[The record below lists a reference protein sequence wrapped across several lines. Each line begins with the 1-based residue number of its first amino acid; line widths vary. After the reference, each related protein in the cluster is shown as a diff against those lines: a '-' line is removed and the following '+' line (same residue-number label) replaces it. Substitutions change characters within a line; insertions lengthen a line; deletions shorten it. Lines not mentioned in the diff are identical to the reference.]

1 MSDAVKS
8 LKLHSPL
15 RGWCSSLDETP
26 DEVFAQRF
34 LGDGVAIDPT
44 GDTLYAPCDGE
55 IVSVATSKHAV
66 ALRAE
71 NGAEILLHVGID
83 TVALGGNG
91 FDALVQAGARVSRGQ
106 PLLKFDLDVLARGA
120 KSLITPMLITNGD
133 LFTVANACVGV
144 AVEVGDALFDV
155 VATGAAVAASSGEVA
170 QEQTLRFVVSLEHG
184 IHARPAAVIANFAK
198 TQASEITVAAH
209 GRSANARSAVSLMAL
224 GVKHGDEIT
233 LISRDAAAIEQ
244 MRQVVVGIKE
254 APTAGVHVASANNAA
269 AAQGRSAARAGQ
281 ARIGSDSV
289 ARGAQSPHAA
299 KESASQSASGASKE
313 SAGDDSRFSD
323 AGTTRGGGE
332 SQFSGVDRGTQVAG
346 SNRLRGVIASRGLAV
361 GRAVTLKAAE
371 IAVVEAGKGIAHES
385 AEFERARDEVRA
397 RLNQLAQH
405 SQGAA
410 KDVIS
415 AHLEFIDDWELV
427 ASARRAISRGKSA
440 AFAWRR
446 AVRDSADTL
455 RALGDPRMSERVD
468 DLIDLE
474 SQVLLALSGEAP
486 VAIPQLPD
494 RSILVA
500 EDLKP
505 SQLVSLD
512 ATKLTGICLAAGG
525 PTSHVAILAAAMG
538 VPALVALGEN
548 VLSIEDGAWLVLDAE
563 QGTLTISPDQVAL
576 AAAEQTLTQRK
587 QRQQSERAAAHVDCR
602 TADGERI
609 EVFANL
615 GSVAEAQVAVAHGA
629 EGCGLLRTEFLF
641 LERDA
646 SPTEDEQLQQYQ
658 GIASALESR
667 PLVIRTLDIGGD
679 KPIPYLPLPA
689 EENPALGLR
698 GVRTSLWRPD
708 LLRVQL
714 RAILRVQP
722 VEQCRV
728 LLPMITDPAEIRAV
742 RRMLDEVR
750 RELSITSPVQVGAM
764 IETPASAVIAGRIAR
779 EVDFLSIGTND
790 LTQYTLAMDRGHA
803 ELAHRIDGLHPAV
816 LNLIAMT
823 VDAADEQDKLV
834 AVCGGLASEPA
845 AVPILIGL
853 GVRELSVVPT
863 LVPQLKSLIRTVTV
877 DACRSLAQRALS
889 MDTAEAVRALANEAM
904 APARGLLPAE

>member
-1 MSDAVKS
+1 M
-8 LKLHSPL
+8 LTLHSPL
-15 RGWCSSLDETP
+15 RGWCAPLDETP
-26 DEVFAQRF
+26 DEVFAQRL

-44 GDTLYAPCDGE
+44 GDTLHAPCDGE
-55 IVSVATSKHAV
+55 IVSVAASKHAV
-66 ALRAE
+66 AVRADI
-71 NGAEILLHVGID
+71 GAEILLHVGID
-83 TVALGGNG
+83 TVALAGEG
-91 FDALVQAGARVSRGQ
+91 FEALVQPGERVRQGQ
-106 PLLKFDLDVLARGA
+106 PLLKFNLDVLARGA

-133 LFTVANACVGV
+133 RFSIADACVGL
-144 AVEVGDALFDV
+144 AVDVGDVLIT
-155 VATGAAVAASSGEVA
+155 VASVAGAAAVVTGDAS
-170 QEQTLRFVVSLEHG
+170 QEQRLSFVVPLAHG
-184 IHARPAAVIANFAK
+184 IHARPAALIANFAK
-198 TQASEITVAAH
+198 SQATEISVSAH
-209 GRSANARSAVSLMAL
+209 GRTANARSAVSLMAL
-224 GVKHGDEIT
+224 GLKHGDEMT
-233 LISRDAAAIEQ
+233 LIASGAGALTTLEQ
-244 MRQVVVGIKE
+244 LKQLVLGIHE
-254 APTAGVHVASANNAA
+254 APHAANPPGTDAKQEPVAREANNASA
-269 AAQGRSAARAGQ
+269 AAG
-281 ARIGSDSV
+281 
-289 ARGAQSPHAA
+289 
-299 KESASQSASGASKE
+299 
-313 SAGDDSRFSD
+313 
-323 AGTTRGGGE
+323 
-332 SQFSGVDRGTQVAG
+332 
-346 SNRLRGVIASRGLAV
+346 NRLRGVIASRGLAV
-361 GRAVTLKAAE
+361 GRAVTLQAAE
-371 IAVVEAGKGIAHES
+371 IAVVEAGRGIGHES

-410 KDVIS
+410 KEVIT

-427 ASARRAISRGKSA
+427 ASARRTISRGKSA

-455 RALGDPRMSERVD
+455 RALGDPRMAERID

-474 SQVLLALSGEAP
+474 SQVLLALNGEAP
-486 VAIPQLPD
+486 TAIPTLPE
-494 RSILVA
+494 RAILVA

-512 ATKLTGICLAAGG
+512 ATRLAGICLAAGG

-538 VPALVALGEN
+538 VPALVALGPN
-548 VLSIEDGAWLVLDAE
+548 VLTVEDGAWLVLDAE
-563 QGTLTISPDQVAL
+563 QGNLSISPDQIAL
-576 AAAEQTLTQRK
+576 AAAEQTLAQRR
-587 QRQQSERAAAHVDCR
+587 QRQQTERAAAHVDCR
-602 TADGERI
+602 TADGARI

-615 GSVAEAQVAVAHGA
+615 ASIAEAQVAVAHGA

-641 LERDA
+641 LERDSA
-646 SPTEDEQLQQYQ
+646 PTEEEQLQQYQ
-658 GIASALESR
+658 GIARALEGR

-722 VEQCRV
+722 VDQCRV

-750 RELSITSPVQVGAM
+750 RELSINEPVQVGAM
-764 IETPASAVIAGRIAR
+764 IETPSSAVIAARIVR

-823 VDAADEQDKLV
+823 VNAADEHDKLV

-863 LVPQLKSLIRTVTV
+863 LVPQLKSLIRTLTV
-877 DACRSLAQRALS
+877 EACRSLAQRALS
-889 MDTAEAVRALANEAM
+889 LDTAEAVRALANDSM
-904 APARGLLPAE
+904 TPARGLLPAQ

>member
-1 MSDAVKS
+1 MSSSAAL
-8 LKLHSPL
+8 LKLYSPL
-15 RGWCSSLDETP
+15 RGWCASLEETP

-44 GDTLYAPCDGE
+44 GDTLHAPCDAE
-55 IVSVATSKHAV
+55 VVSVAASKHAV
-66 ALRAE
+66 ALRAD

-91 FDALVQAGARVSRGQ
+91 FEALVQPGARVSRGQ

-133 LFTVANACVGV
+133 RFAVANACAAL
-144 AVEVGDALFDV
+144 AVDVGDAVFDV
-155 VATGAAVAASSGEVA
+155 VATGESVTAVSGGAS
-170 QEQTLRFVVSLEHG
+170 QEHTLSFVVSLEHG
-184 IHARPAAVIANFAK
+184 IHARPAALIANFAK
-198 TQASEITVAAH
+198 TQLQEISVLAH
-209 GRSANARSAVSLMAL
+209 GRSANARSAVSLMSL
-224 GVKHGDEIT
+224 GVKHGDEIK
-233 LISRDAAAIEQ
+233 LVARGAGAAAALEQ
-244 MRQVVVGIKE
+244 LKRLVLGIKE
-254 APTAGVHVASANNAA
+254 APQATGARDAHIASASN
-269 AAQGRSAARAGQ
+269 AARAEQ
-281 ARIGSDSV
+281 AGAGDVTGS
-289 ARGAQSPHAA
+289 
-299 KESASQSASGASKE
+299 SGAARQRDANAEVAIGASPSRVE
-313 SAGDDSRFSD
+313 EQGVSAIAPA
-323 AGTTRGGGE
+323 AGP
-332 SQFSGVDRGTQVAG
+332 
-346 SNRLRGVIASRGLAV
+346 NRLRGVIASRGLAV

-371 IAVVEAGKGIAHES
+371 IAVVEVGKGIAHES

-397 RLNQLAQH
+397 RLTQLAQH

-410 KDVIS
+410 KDVIA

-427 ASARRAISRGKSA
+427 ASARRAISRAKSA

-474 SQVLLALSGEAP
+474 SQVLLALSGETP
-486 VAIPQLPD
+486 VTIPQLPD
-494 RSILVA
+494 RAILVA

-512 ATKLTGICLAAGG
+512 ATRLAGICLAAGG

-538 VPALVALGEN
+538 VPALVALGQS
-548 VLSIEDGAWLVLDAE
+548 VLSVEDGAWLVLDAE

-615 GSVAEAQVAVAHGA
+615 GSIAEAQVAVAHGA

-646 SPTEDEQLQQYQ
+646 PPSEDEQLQQYQ
-658 GIASALESR
+658 GIAAALQSR

-679 KPIPYLPLPA
+679 KPIPYLPLPP

-750 RELSITSPVQVGAM
+750 RELGITTPVQVGAM
-764 IETPASAVIAGRIAR
+764 IETPASAVIASRVAR

-816 LNLIAMT
+816 LNLIAMA
-823 VDAADEQDKLV
+823 VDAANEHDKLV

-877 DACRSLAQRALS
+877 DACRSLAQRALA
-889 MDTAEAVRALANEAM
+889 MDTAEAVRTLANEAM
-904 APARGLLPAE
+904 TPARGLLAAE

>member
-1 MSDAVKS
+1 MSS
-8 LKLHSPL
+8 SENLLKLHSPL
-15 RGWCSSLDETP
+15 RGWCASLDETP

-44 GDTLYAPCDGE
+44 SDTLHAPCDGE

-66 ALRAE
+66 AIRAE

-91 FDALVQAGARVSRGQ
+91 FDALVQPGARVSRGQ

-120 KSLITPMLITNGD
+120 KSLITPMVITNGD
-133 LFTVANACVGV
+133 RFSMANACVGM

-155 VATGAAVAASSGEVA
+155 VATGTNVAAASSGAE
-170 QEQTLRFVVSLEHG
+170 QEQTMSFVVPLAHG
-184 IHARPAAVIANFAK
+184 IHARPAALMANFAK
-198 TQASEITVAAH
+198 TQAVEITVSAH
-209 GRSANARSAVSLMAL
+209 GRNANARSAVSLMAL
-224 GVKHGDEIT
+224 GVKHGDEMT
-233 LISRDAAAIEQ
+233 LIARDAGAG
-244 MRQVVVGIKE
+244 VVLDQLKQLILGIKE
-254 APTAGVHVASANNAA
+254 APHAGDAKASQGAA
-269 AAQGRSAARAGQ
+269 SNAQGRFAANPQQG
-281 ARIGSDSV
+281 GSGH
-289 ARGAQSPHAA
+289 GAVSND
-299 KESASQSASGASKE
+299 ASKE
-313 SAGDDSRFSD
+313 TAAS
-323 AGTTRGGGE
+323 
-332 SQFSGVDRGTQVAG
+332 AG

-361 GRAVTLKAAE
+361 GRAITLKAAE
-371 IAVVEAGKGIAHES
+371 IAVVEAGRGIGHES
-385 AEFERARDEVRA
+385 AEFERAREEVRA

-410 KDVIS
+410 KEVIT

-455 RALGDPRMSERVD
+455 RALGDPRMSERVE

-486 VAIPQLPD
+486 ATIPQLPD
-494 RSILVA
+494 RAILVA

-512 ATKLTGICLAAGG
+512 ATKLAGICLAGGG

-538 VPALVALGEN
+538 VPALVALGQS
-548 VLSIEDGAWLVLDAE
+548 VLSVGDRAWLVLDAE

-615 GSVAEAQVAVAHGA
+615 GSIAEAQVAVAHGA

-646 SPTEDEQLQQYQ
+646 PPSEDEQLQQYE
-658 GIASALESR
+658 GIARALENR

-750 RELSITSPVQVGAM
+750 RELAIAAPVRVGAM

-823 VDAADEQDKLV
+823 VDAANEHDRLV

-863 LVPQLKSLIRTVTV
+863 LVPQLKSLIRTVTLE
-877 DACRSLAQRALS
+877 ACRSLAERALA

-904 APARGLLPAE
+904 APARGLLAAE

>member
-1 MSDAVKS
+1 MTDSILTLRA
-8 LKLHSPL
+8 PL
-15 RGWCSSLDETP
+15 RGWCSPLEETP
-26 DEVFAQRF
+26 DEVFAQRL

-44 GDTLYAPCDGE
+44 GDTLHAPCDGE
-55 IVSVATSKHAV
+55 VISVAASRHAV
-66 ALRAE
+66 AVRAD

-83 TVALGGNG
+83 TVALAGQG
-91 FDALVQAGARVSRGQ
+91 FETLVQAGMRVQRGQ
-106 PLLKFDLDVLARGA
+106 PLLKFDLDILARGA
-120 KSLITPMLITNGD
+120 KSLVTPVLITNGD
-133 LFTVANACVGV
+133 RFAVSASYVGRSV
-144 AVEVGDALFDV
+144 DIEDV
-155 VATGAAVAASSGEVA
+155 VLEVRSVAAAVDSAAGTARKEASISFLV
-170 QEQTLRFVVSLEHG
+170 LLEHG
-184 IHARPAAVIANFAK
+184 IHARPAALIANFAK
-198 TQASEITVAAH
+198 SQGDEISIAAN
-209 GRSANARSAVSLMAL
+209 GRQANARSAVSLMAL
-224 GVKHGDEIT
+224 GVKRGDEIT
-233 LISRDAAAIEQ
+233 ITGSGANPQQALDQLRQVIFNIHEEPAAATQKHRTEN
-244 MRQVVVGIKE
+244 K
-254 APTAGVHVASANNAA
+254 PSTAAGSTSAKAA
-269 AAQGRSAARAGQ
+269 APQ
-281 ARIGSDSV
+281 AS
-289 ARGAQSPHAA
+289 
-299 KESASQSASGASKE
+299 
-313 SAGDDSRFSD
+313 SRTPAD
-323 AGTTRGGGE
+323 
-332 SQFSGVDRGTQVAG
+332 
-346 SNRLRGVIASRGLAV
+346 RLRGVIASRGLAV
-361 GRAVTLKAAE
+361 GRAVTLKSAE

-385 AEFERARDEVRA
+385 AEFERARDAVRS
-397 RLNQLAQH
+397 RLTQLAQH

-410 KDVIS
+410 KDVIA

-455 RALGDPRMSERVD
+455 RALGDQRMAERVD

-486 VAIPQLPD
+486 VSIPELPD
-494 RSILVA
+494 RAVLVA

-512 ATKLTGICLAAGG
+512 ASRLAGICLAAGG

-538 VPALVALGEN
+538 VPALVALGTS
-548 VLSIEDGAWLVLDAE
+548 VLAIADGAWLVLDAE
-563 QGTLTISPDQVAL
+563 QGTLNIAPDHVAL
-576 AAAEQTLTQRK
+576 AAAEQTLAQRR
-587 QRQQSERAAAHVDCR
+587 QRQQSERAAAHADCR

-615 GSVAEAQVAVAHGA
+615 ASIAEAQVAVAHGA

-641 LERDA
+641 LDRE
-646 SPTEDEQLQQYQ
+646 SPPTEDEQLQQYQ
-658 GIASALESR
+658 GIATALTGR

-679 KPIPYLPLPA
+679 KPIPYLPLPP

-708 LLRVQL
+708 LLRIQL
-714 RAILRVQP
+714 RAVLRVTP
-722 VEQCRV
+722 VDQCRV

-750 RELSITSPVQVGAM
+750 RELGIDTQVQVGAM
-764 IETPASAVIAGRIAR
+764 VETPASAVIAGRIAR

-823 VDAADEQDKLV
+823 VDASEEHDKLV

-863 LVPQLKSLIRTVTV
+863 LVPQLKSIIRTLTM
-877 DACRSLAQRALS
+877 DACRALAEQALAL
-889 MDTAEAVRALANEAM
+889 DTAEAVRALANEFGAQ
-904 APARGLLPAE
+904 ETQVIS

>member
-1 MSDAVKS
+1 MSSSANL

-15 RGWCSSLDETP
+15 RGWCASLDETP
-26 DEVFAQRF
+26 DDVFAQRF
-34 LGDGVAIDPT
+34 LGHGVAIDPT
-44 GDTLYAPCDGE
+44 GDTLCAPCDGE
-55 IVSVATSKHAV
+55 IVSVAASRHAV

-91 FDALVQAGARVSRGQ
+91 FEALVQPGARVSRGQ

-120 KSLITPMLITNGD
+120 KSLMTPMLITNGD
-133 LFTVANACVGV
+133 RFTVANACVGV

-155 VATGAAVAASSGEVA
+155 VATGTTDAAVSSGAE
-170 QEQTLRFVVSLEHG
+170 QEQTLSFAVPLAHG
-184 IHARPAAVIANFAK
+184 IHARPAALIANFAK
-198 TQASEITVAAH
+198 TQAVEIAVSAH

-224 GVKHGDEIT
+224 GVKHGDEMT
-233 LISRDAAAIEQ
+233 LVARGAGATTVLDQLKQLIL
-244 MRQVVVGIKE
+244 GIKE
-254 APTAGVHVASANNAA
+254 APHAGDAKASHAASSSNAA
-269 AAQGRSAARAGQ
+269 ARADQGGAMHSPGSNSAERPSRDIAIDARSSGAVSNAADAG
-281 ARIGSDSV
+281 A
-289 ARGAQSPHAA
+289 
-299 KESASQSASGASKE
+299 SASRLNGAASGSASPA
-313 SAGDDSRFSD
+313 
-323 AGTTRGGGE
+323 
-332 SQFSGVDRGTQVAG
+332 AG

-371 IAVVEAGKGIAHES
+371 ITVVEAGRGIGHES
-385 AEFERARDEVRA
+385 AEFERAREEVRA

-410 KDVIS
+410 KEVIA

-486 VAIPQLPD
+486 VTIPQLPD
-494 RSILVA
+494 RAILVA

-512 ATKLTGICLAAGG
+512 AAKLAGICLAAGG

-538 VPALVALGEN
+538 VPALVALGQS

-587 QRQQSERAAAHVDCR
+587 QRQQTERAAAHVDCR

-615 GSVAEAQVAVAHGA
+615 GSIAEAQVAVAHGA

-646 SPTEDEQLQQYQ
+646 PPSEDEQLQQYQ
-658 GIASALESR
+658 GIARALENR

-708 LLRVQL
+708 LLRIQL

-750 RELSITSPVQVGAM
+750 RELGIASPVEVGAM

-823 VDAADEQDKLV
+823 VDAANEHDKLV

-877 DACRSLAQRALS
+877 DACRSLAERALA

-904 APARGLLPAE
+904 KPARGLLAAA

>member
-1 MSDAVKS
+1 MSSSANL

-15 RGWCSSLDETP
+15 RGWCASLDETP

-44 GDTLYAPCDGE
+44 GDTLHAPCDGE
-55 IVSVATSKHAV
+55 VVSVAASKHAV

-91 FDALVQAGARVSRGQ
+91 FETLVQPGARVSRGQ

-133 LFTVANACVGV
+133 RFAMANACVGV

-155 VATGAAVAASSGEVA
+155 VATGTNAAAASSGAE
-170 QEQTLRFVVSLEHG
+170 QEQTLSFVVPLEHG
-184 IHARPAAVIANFAK
+184 IHARPAALIANFAK
-198 TQASEITVAAH
+198 TQAGEITVSAH
-209 GRSANARSAVSLMAL
+209 GRSANTRSAVSLMAL
-224 GVKHGDEIT
+224 GVKHGDEMT
-233 LISRDAAAIEQ
+233 LIARGAGAATVLEQ
-244 MRQVVVGIKE
+244 LKQLVLNIKE
-254 APTAGVHVASANNAA
+254 APHAGEAKALAQNAV
-269 AAQGRSAARAGQ
+269 
-281 ARIGSDSV
+281 SV
-289 ARGAQSPHAA
+289 AASPP
-299 KESASQSASGASKE
+299 AS
-313 SAGDDSRFSD
+313 
-323 AGTTRGGGE
+323 
-332 SQFSGVDRGTQVAG
+332 

-371 IAVVEAGKGIAHES
+371 IAVVEAGRGIAHES
-385 AEFERARDEVRA
+385 AEFERAREEVRT

-410 KDVIS
+410 KEVIT

-486 VAIPQLPD
+486 AAIPQLPD
-494 RSILVA
+494 RAILVA
-500 EDLKP
+500 DDLKP

-512 ATKLTGICLAAGG
+512 ATRLAGICLAAGG

-538 VPALVALGEN
+538 VPALVALGQS

-563 QGTLTISPDQVAL
+563 QGALTISPDQVAL

-615 GSVAEAQVAVAHGA
+615 GSIAEAQVAVAHGA

-646 SPTEDEQLQQYQ
+646 PPSEDEQLQQYQ
-658 GIASALESR
+658 GIARALENR

-750 RELSITSPVQVGAM
+750 RELGIGSPVEVGAM
-764 IETPASAVIAGRIAR
+764 IETPASAVIADRIAR

-823 VDAADEQDKLV
+823 VDAANEHDKLV

-877 DACRSLAQRALS
+877 DACRSLAERALA

-904 APARGLLPAE
+904 TPARGLLAAE

>member
-1 MSDAVKS
+1 M
-8 LKLHSPL
+8 LTLHSPL
-15 RGWCSSLDETP
+15 QGWCAPIDETP
-26 DEVFAQRF
+26 DEVFAQRL

-44 GDTLYAPCDGE
+44 GDTLHAPCDGE
-55 IVSVATSKHAV
+55 VISVATSKHAV

-83 TVALGGNG
+83 TVALGGQG
-91 FDALVQAGARVSRGQ
+91 FETLVQVGEHVRCGQ
-106 PLLKFDLDVLARGA
+106 PLLRFDLDALARSA
-120 KSLITPMLITNGD
+120 KSLITPILVTNGD
-133 LFTVANACVGV
+133 RFSVSVPCVGV
-144 AVEVGDALFDV
+144 SVDVGEALFDIV
-155 VATGAAVAASSGEVA
+155 SIADSATAPAASG
-170 QEQTLRFVVSLEHG
+170 QQQTLSFAVPLEHG
-184 IHARPAAVIANFAK
+184 IHARPAALIANFAK
-198 TQASEITVAAH
+198 TQPLEITVSVR
-209 GRSANARSAVSLMAL
+209 GRQANARSAVSLMSL

-233 LISRDAAAIEQ
+233 VAASGKAARAVLDQLQQLILGIKELPPAKDAAAD
-244 MRQVVVGIKE
+244 
-254 APTAGVHVASANNAA
+254 A
-269 AAQGRSAARAGQ
+269 
-281 ARIGSDSV
+281 
-289 ARGAQSPHAA
+289 
-299 KESASQSASGASKE
+299 ASGTAKDTESKP
-313 SAGDDSRFSD
+313 AP
-323 AGTTRGGGE
+323 ATR
-332 SQFSGVDRGTQVAG
+332 VAG
-346 SNRLRGVIASRGLAV
+346 STAKLNTSGRLRGVIASRGLAV

-371 IAVVEAGKGIAHES
+371 IPVVETGRGIGHES
-385 AEFERARDEVRA
+385 AEFERARNEVRA

-410 KDVIS
+410 KEVIT

-427 ASARRAISRGKSA
+427 AAARRAISRGKSA

-455 RALGDPRMSERVD
+455 RALGDPRMAERID

-474 SQVLLALSGEAP
+474 SQVLMALRGEAP
-486 VAIPQLPD
+486 VAVPALPD
-494 RSILVA
+494 RAILVA

-512 ATKLTGICLAAGG
+512 ATKLAGICLAAGG

-538 VPALVALGEN
+538 VPALVALGPG
-548 VLSIEDGAWLVLDAE
+548 VLAVEDGAWLVLDAE
-563 QGTLTISPDQVAL
+563 QGILSISPDQTAL
-576 AAAEQTLTQRK
+576 AAAEQTLAQRR

-602 TADGERI
+602 TADGQRI

-615 GSVAEAQVAVAHGA
+615 ASIAEAQVAVTHGA

-641 LERDA
+641 LERE
-646 SPTEDEQLQQYQ
+646 SPPSEDEQLQQYQ
-658 GIASALESR
+658 GIARALEGR

-722 VEQCRV
+722 VDQCRV
-728 LLPMITDPAEIRAV
+728 LLPMVTDPGEIRAV

-750 RELSITSPVQVGAM
+750 RELGIAAPVQVGAM
-764 IETPASAVIAGRIAR
+764 IETPSSAVIAGRIVR
-779 EVDFLSIGTND
+779 EVDFLSVGTND

-816 LNLIAMT
+816 LSLIAMT
-823 VDAADEQDKLV
+823 VAAANEHDKLV
-834 AVCGGLASEPA
+834 GVCGGLASEPA

-863 LVPQLKSLIRTVTV
+863 LVPQLKSLIRTLTV
-877 DACRSLAQRALS
+877 ESCRALAQRALA
-889 MDTAEAVRALANEAM
+889 MDTAEAVRALANESM
-904 APARGLLPAE
+904 TPERGLLAAK

>member
-1 MSDAVKS
+1 M
-8 LKLHSPL
+8 LTLHSPL
-15 RGWCSSLDETP
+15 QGWCAPIDETP
-26 DEVFAQRF
+26 DEVFAQRL

-44 GDTLYAPCDGE
+44 GDTLHAPCDGE
-55 IVSVATSKHAV
+55 VISVATSKHAV

-83 TVALGGNG
+83 TVALGGQG
-91 FDALVQAGARVSRGQ
+91 FETLVQVGEHVRCGQ
-106 PLLKFDLDVLARGA
+106 PLLRFDLDALARGA
-120 KSLITPMLITNGD
+120 KSLITPILVTNGD
-133 LFTVANACVGV
+133 RFSVSVPCVGV
-144 AVEVGDALFDV
+144 SVDVGEALFDIV
-155 VATGAAVAASSGEVA
+155 SIADSATAPAASG
-170 QEQTLRFVVSLEHG
+170 QQQTLSFAVPLEHG
-184 IHARPAAVIANFAK
+184 IHARPAALIANFAK
-198 TQASEITVAAH
+198 TQPLEITVSVR
-209 GRSANARSAVSLMAL
+209 GRQANARSAVSLMSL

-233 LISRDAAAIEQ
+233 VAASGEAARAVLDQLQQLILGIKELPPAKDAAAD
-244 MRQVVVGIKE
+244 
-254 APTAGVHVASANNAA
+254 A
-269 AAQGRSAARAGQ
+269 
-281 ARIGSDSV
+281 
-289 ARGAQSPHAA
+289 
-299 KESASQSASGASKE
+299 ASGTAKDTESKP
-313 SAGDDSRFSD
+313 AP
-323 AGTTRGGGE
+323 ATR
-332 SQFSGVDRGTQVAG
+332 VAG
-346 SNRLRGVIASRGLAV
+346 STAKLNTSGRLRGVIASRGLAV

-371 IAVVEAGKGIAHES
+371 IPVVETGRGIGHES
-385 AEFERARDEVRA
+385 AEFERARNEVRA

-410 KDVIS
+410 KEVIT

-427 ASARRAISRGKSA
+427 AAARRAISRGKSA

-455 RALGDPRMSERVD
+455 RALGDPRMAERID

-474 SQVLLALSGEAP
+474 SQVLMALRGEAP
-486 VAIPQLPD
+486 VAVPALPD
-494 RSILVA
+494 RAILVA

-512 ATKLTGICLAAGG
+512 ATKLAGICLAAGG

-538 VPALVALGEN
+538 VPALVALGPG
-548 VLSIEDGAWLVLDAE
+548 VLAVEDGAWLVLDAE
-563 QGTLTISPDQVAL
+563 QGILSISPDQTAL
-576 AAAEQTLTQRK
+576 AAAEQTLAQRR

-602 TADGERI
+602 TADGQRI

-615 GSVAEAQVAVAHGA
+615 ASIAEAQVAVTHGA

-641 LERDA
+641 LERE
-646 SPTEDEQLQQYQ
+646 SPPSEDEQLQQYQ
-658 GIASALESR
+658 GIARALEGR

-722 VEQCRV
+722 VDQCRV
-728 LLPMITDPAEIRAV
+728 LLPMVTDPGEIRAV

-750 RELSITSPVQVGAM
+750 RELGIAAPVQVGAM
-764 IETPASAVIAGRIAR
+764 IETPSSAVIAGRIVR
-779 EVDFLSIGTND
+779 EVDFLSVGTND

-816 LNLIAMT
+816 LSLIAMT
-823 VDAADEQDKLV
+823 VAAANEHDKLV
-834 AVCGGLASEPA
+834 GVCGGLASEPA

-863 LVPQLKSLIRTVTV
+863 LVPQLKSLIRTLTV
-877 DACRSLAQRALS
+877 ESCRALAQRALA
-889 MDTAEAVRALANEAM
+889 MDTAEAVRALANESM
-904 APARGLLPAE
+904 TPERGLLAAK

>member
-1 MSDAVKS
+1 MSSSATA

-15 RGWCSSLDETP
+15 RGWCASLEETP

-44 GDTLYAPCDGE
+44 GDTLHAPCDGE
-55 IVSVATSKHAV
+55 IVSVAASKHAV
-66 ALRAE
+66 ALRAD

-91 FDALVQAGARVSRGQ
+91 FDALVEPGARVSRGQ

-133 LFTVANACVGV
+133 RFAVANACVGL
-144 AVEVGDALFDV
+144 AVDVGDALFDV
-155 VATGAAVAASSGEVA
+155 VATGANAAAVSGDGS
-170 QEQTLRFVVSLEHG
+170 QEHALSFVVPLEHG
-184 IHARPAAVIANFAK
+184 IHARPAALIANFAK
-198 TQASEITVAAH
+198 TQTQEITVYAH

-224 GVKHGDEIT
+224 GVKYGDEIT
-233 LISRDAAAIEQ
+233 LSARRAGAAAALEQ
-244 MRQVVVGIKE
+244 LKELVLQIKE
-254 APTAGVHVASANNAA
+254 APQAAGVHDAHL
-269 AAQGRSAARAGQ
+269 AQGRSAARED
-281 ARIGSDSV
+281 R
-289 ARGAQSPHAA
+289 AA
-299 KESASQSASGASKE
+299 ISESSGAGRVQELSG
-313 SAGDDSRFSD
+313 AGP
-323 AGTTRGGGE
+323 AT
-332 SQFSGVDRGTQVAG
+332 G

-397 RLNQLAQH
+397 RLTQLAQH

-410 KDVIS
+410 KDVIT

-455 RALGDPRMSERVD
+455 RALGDPRMTERVD

-486 VAIPQLPD
+486 VTIPHLPE
-494 RSILVA
+494 RAILVA

-512 ATKLTGICLAAGG
+512 AAKLAGICLAAGG

-538 VPALVALGEN
+538 VPALVALGQS
-548 VLSIEDGAWLVLDAE
+548 VLGVEDGAWLVLDAE
-563 QGTLTISPDQVAL
+563 QGALTISPDQVAL

-587 QRQQSERAAAHVDCR
+587 QRQQSERAAAHADCR

-615 GSVAEAQVAVAHGA
+615 GSIAEAQVAVAHGA

-646 SPTEDEQLQQYQ
+646 PPSEEEQLQQYQ
-658 GIASALESR
+658 GIASALQKR

-750 RELSITSPVQVGAM
+750 RELGVASPVEVGAM
-764 IETPASAVIAGRIAR
+764 IETPASAVIASRIAR

-823 VDAADEQDKLV
+823 VDAANEHDKLV

-877 DACRSLAQRALS
+877 DACRSLAQRALG
-889 MDTAEAVRALANEAM
+889 MDTAEAVRTLANEAM
-904 APARGLLPAE
+904 APERGLLAAE